1 MTGRLP
7 KRGRGALWLDCK
19 GSGIVAYSP
28 PESGLTNLQD
38 HVTAVLQDRYA
49 IEREIGHGGMAVVY
63 LARDLKHDREVALKV
78 LYPHLAAALGP
89 DRFLREIRVAARL
102 HHPHLLPLYDSG
114 EIDNSLYY
122 VVPYIE
128 GGSLRDRL
136 NRVSPLPIPAAL
148 QITREVADGL
158 DYAHRRHV
166 VHRDIKP
173 ENILL
178 DEGHALIADFGV
190 ARAVSEAADTQLTEA
205 GLLVGTPSY
214 MSPEQ
219 ASEEP
224 VDGRSDIYGLACVLF
239 ELVTGETP
247 FAGQTP
253 LRVLARRLTEPA
265 PRLSSRGISA
275 PARLE
280 EALARALALRPEDR
294 FSTAGEFAQ
303 ELAAVASEVTQ
314 PQGTPTAFRAASPC
328 VSLAVLPFVNLSP
341 DQESEYFSDGITEEL
356 ISALTKVKGLRVTA
370 RTSAFAFK
378 GTDVDVR
385 EIAQK
390 LNVGAVLEGSV
401 RRAGDRLRIT
411 VQLVNSAEGYYMWS
425 ETFDRGI
432 ADVFAVQDELA
443 RAITTNLRVRLTPG
457 DGPVVDPPPENV
469 DAYTNYL
476 QGLHHVSRFTVEG
489 YRQAIQFFQAALAKD
504 PFYARAYSGIA
515 RCYAMLGFDWYA
527 GMAACEAMP
536 LAKASAVR
544 ALELDDSLAEGHLG
558 IGYVRMLFDWD
569 WVGAEISFRR
579 AIELNSGFAM
589 AYHWLSLL
597 LSTRNRH
604 QESIELVHRARE
616 LDPLSLIINQ
626 NLGRAYHLAG
636 RYDEAIEHYRRT
648 LTLEPGFF
656 TAHAMLAESLTLLRR
671 YEEALVVLQAARDVA
686 GSRPL
691 ILTELAFVL
700 GEMGRL
706 EDGRRVLGELIE
718 LSNREHVPLYLLAVA
733 HYAVRNEAIAFDLLE
748 RAYDERS
755 TMLPW
760 IGTHFFWGSAR
771 DHPRLVR
778 IIDKVNGP
786 SPA

>member
-1 MTGRLP
+1 MTATL
-7 KRGRGALWLDCK
+7 RG
-19 GSGIVAYSP
+19 
-28 PESGLTNLQD
+28 
-38 HVTAVLQDRYA
+38 RYA
-49 IEREIGHGGMAVVY
+49 IQREIGHGGMAVVY
-63 LARDLKHDREVALKV
+63 LARDLKHDRDVALKV
-78 LYPHLAAALGP
+78 LNPNLAEVLGRERFLLEIRLAAQ
-89 DRFLREIRVAARL
+89 L

-114 EIDNSLYY
+114 ETEGSLYY
-122 VVPYIE
+122 VVPYVE

-136 NRVSPLPIPAAL
+136 TRDYRLPIQTAL
-148 QITREVADGL
+148 QLTREAAEAL
-158 DYAHRRHV
+158 DYAHRHNV

-178 DEGHALIADFGV
+178 DEGHAVVADFGV
-190 ARAVSEAADTQLTEA
+190 ARAISQAVDTQLTQT
-205 GLLVGTPSY
+205 GLLLGTPAY

-219 ASEEP
+219 VLGDP
-224 VDGRSDIYGLACVLF
+224 VDGRTDIYSLGCVLF
-239 ELVTGETP
+239 ELLTGTP
-247 FAGQTP
+247 PFRGLAP
-253 LRVLARRLTEPA
+253 LAIMAQRLT
-265 PRLSSRGISA
+265 GSA
-275 PARLE
+275 PPLSDFGMPSTTRLDDT
-280 EALARALALRPEDR
+280 LARALASARDDR
-294 FSTAGEFAQ
+294 FATAGE
-303 ELAAVASEVTQ
+303 LAAQLAAIASEITQ
-314 PQGTPTAFRAASPC
+314 PSSTSSLRPRAQA

-341 DQESEYFSDGITEEL
+341 DQESEYFSDGMTEEL

-370 RTSAFAFK
+370 RTSASAFK

-411 VQLVNSAEGYYMWS
+411 AQLVNSAEGYYMWS

-457 DGPVVDPPPENV
+457 DGSVVDPPTENV

-504 PFYARAYSGIA
+504 PFYARAYAGIA

-558 IGYVRMLFDWD
+558 MGYVRMLFDWD

-579 AIELNSGFAM
+579 AIELNPGFAM

-671 YEEALVVLQAARDVA
+671 YEEALVVLEAARDVA
-686 GSRPL
+686 
-691 ILTELAFVL
+691 
-700 GEMGRL
+700 
-706 EDGRRVLGELIE
+706 
-718 LSNREHVPLYLLAVA
+718 
-733 HYAVRNEAIAFDLLE
+733 
-748 RAYDERS
+748 
-755 TMLPW
+755 
-760 IGTHFFWGSAR
+760 
-771 DHPRLVR
+771 
-778 IIDKVNGP
+778 
-786 SPA
+786 